1 MNKPKCPQTDEW
13 LKKWY
18 VYSMEYY
25 SGIKKNEVMPFTA
38 KLMQL
43 EILILSEVR
52 ERHLP
57 YGISYSWNL
66 KYSTILYK

>member
-1 MNKPKCPQTDEW
+1 
-13 LKKWY
+13 
-18 VYSMEYY
+18 MEYY